1 MTNVS
6 HTIKHLSFSDGNDG
20 KFHRK
25 AADHAN
31 SMTQQLNSKL
41 WLFWYI
47 LISFVFRGDAFRT
60 IERCLQGW
68 SRFPR
73 EAHHRHRAKS
83 SRKVVALRSWEVS
96 IEIDSGH
103 CVAVCLAFWFVE
115 QVTRNVA
122 SLDGQRFTFGAQ
134 KSLRL
139 ESSPTRWWTPE
150 NLSQNL
156 HVPFSVQ
163 LFQKVWTFVRIPWSV
178 WKLAT
183 LFQLQDDPRLQP
195 WELLRTTSFH
205 QAYIHDLKAFFSSNM
220 LKCLVSSLC
229 FLAGPLLLSI
239 CKALLQQSIH
249 LVATARFSGHVTC
262 LLEQVVSTVSGSQ
275 TTYQFQHQVGKE
287 FKP

>member
-1 MTNVS
+1 MLKNLCDWS
-6 HTIKHLSFSDGNDG
+6 H
-20 KFHRK
+20 
-25 AADHAN
+25 
-31 SMTQQLNSKL
+31 
-41 WLFWYI
+41 
-47 LISFVFRGDAFRT
+47 
-60 IERCLQGW
+60 LQ
-68 SRFPR
+68 
-73 EAHHRHRAKS
+73 
-83 SRKVVALRSWEVS
+83 
-96 IEIDSGH
+96 
-103 CVAVCLAFWFVE
+103 
-115 QVTRNVA
+115 
-122 SLDGQRFTFGAQ
+122 
-134 KSLRL
+134 
-139 ESSPTRWWTPE
+139 TRWWTPE

-249 LVATARFSGHVTC
+249 LVATARFSRTCHVFVGAGCEHCFQQPDDIPVPAPGGKRIQT
-262 LLEQVVSTVSGSQ
+262 LNAAEVGFAQAVASMLVLKFFGFSRGLHADLFLQRTSTRI
-275 TTYQFQHQVGKE
+275 FD
-287 FKP
+287 F